1 MLKNVDKILNQAE
14 ALLMDEIEKRVT
26 KILTSPK
33 NRAQCF
39 IMAMGMHFF
48 SDGDGETLDDDLSYL
63 KPVMCLFEEYN
74 DPEYLKHT
82 MSFFEGMEN
91 AYPHAETFD
100 HDGLYGA

>member
-1 MLKNVDKILNQAE
+1 MKKVIIIASNRVNTIKAEKHGDNVRIFDLYG
-14 ALLMDEIEKRVT
+14 DEFFM
-26 KILTSPK
+26 SP
-33 NRAQCF
+33 
-39 IMAMGMHFF
+39 
-48 SDGDGETLDDDLSYL
+48 GD
-63 KPVMCLFEEYN
+63 YN